1 MARFNST
8 VQRAAIAATSSGANQ
23 VVAAQGA
30 GKKIGVIRVML
41 ISKTALDVKFQSAT
55 NDITGTLGLAAGGGW
70 RDALARNADDSGDSL
85 FETNANEALNIN
97 LSGAGTVGGY
107 IAYVVR

>member
-8 VQRAAIAATSSGANQ
+8 VQRAPIVATAAGDTA

-30 GKKIGVIRVML
+30 GKKIGVIRVMV
-41 ISKTALDVKFQSAT
+41 ITKTALDIKFRSGT
-55 NDITGTLGLAAGGGW
+55 TDLTGTMGLAAGNGF
-70 RDALARNADDSGDSL
+70 RDALTRNADDSGDSL

-97 LSGAGTVGGY
+97 LSAIGTVGGY